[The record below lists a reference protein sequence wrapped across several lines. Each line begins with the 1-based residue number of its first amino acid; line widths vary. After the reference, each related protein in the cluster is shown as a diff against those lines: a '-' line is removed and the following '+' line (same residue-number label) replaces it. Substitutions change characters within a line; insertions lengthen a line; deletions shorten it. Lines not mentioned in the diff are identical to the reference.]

1 VETASVEPAS
11 VETAS
16 VEAASAVVPTSL
28 DAAIDAVV
36 DSVVAAVV
44 RSLSPAAP
52 TSAVVEETHVVL
64 HGTLPQE
71 NVVAEVV
78 DTAAVNTA
86 ATVDTADEETVDEF
100 ETVVDAVSEPSED
113 SFAGSDTSDGFS
125 GENNAMILLKM
136 GLMETNEGNV
146 RIFLSKQNNKEYL
159 TIRETRLPY
168 ADVREMIDDFDDSK
182 RRKNVLNNEA
192 YIRKYHVFYARLGL
206 SFIGWALSQY
216 FLYKLAN
223 F

>member
-1 VETASVEPAS
+1 
-11 VETAS
+11 
-16 VEAASAVVPTSL
+16 VPTSL
-28 DAAIDAVV
+28 DAAIDSVV
-36 DSVVAAVV
+36 DSVVEAVV
-44 RSLSPAAP
+44 RSFSSLTTAAP
-52 TSAVVEETHVVL
+52 TSAGLEERHVVL

-71 NVVAEVV
+71 DLVAEVV
-78 DTAAVNTA
+78 DTAAVETSA
-86 ATVDTADEETVDEF
+86 EETVDEF
-100 ETVVDAVSEPSED
+100 ETVVDAVSEASED

-146 RIFLSKQNNKEYL
+146 RIILSKQNNKEYL

-168 ADVREMIDDFDDSK
+168 ADVREMMDDFDDSK

-192 YIRKYHVFYARLGL
+192 YIRKYHVFYARAGI

>member
-1 VETASVEPAS
+1 M
-11 VETAS
+11 
-16 VEAASAVVPTSL
+16 PTSL
-28 DAAIDAVV
+28 DAAIDSVV
-36 DSVVAAVV
+36 EAVVAAVV
-44 RSLSPAAP
+44 RSLSPGAP
-52 TSAVVEETHVVL
+52 TSAAVEETHAVL
-64 HGTLPQE
+64 HGILPQE

-86 ATVDTADEETVDEF
+86 AAETVDAF

-125 GENNAMILLKM
+125 GEENHDTILLKM

-168 ADVREMIDDFDDSK
+168 ADVREMMDDFDDSK
-182 RRKNVLNNEA
+182 RRKNVLNNAA
-192 YIRKYHVFYARLGL
+192 YIRKYHVFYARLGM
-206 SFIGWALSQY
+206 SFVAWALSQY
-216 FLYKLAN
+216 FLYKLAT